1 MNPVSLP
8 QARFPFKFVTQVSLT
23 QITKARA
30 KSLKELM
37 YHLKVVSGSVI
48 YHHTHRFLKQHQ
60 FLSPEPPND
69 FAYWVNTALHDE
81 RLAEK
86 LAAIDTIRFHTI
98 RSLREKIIL
107 TLSEHMAH
115 TGNPGTAVASSEFCF
130 MQSISF
136 VLPTTF
142 ESRNLEEFKE
152 ALKKISINSLYH
164 HIFEARL
171 RQASGTN
178 DLSYWLQTSLNE
190 KGLGE
195 AISKMDPYTQTI
207 EGLRKRIILLVEK
220 RIQEIQNAASR

>member
-1 MNPVSLP
+1 MNQSPLP
-8 QARFPFKFVTQVSLT
+8 RARCPFQFVTQVSLT
-23 QITKARA
+23 QITNARA
-30 KSLKELM
+30 KNLKELLH
-37 YHLKVVSGSVI
+37 HLNKVSGSVI

-86 LAAIDTIRFHTI
+86 LAAIDTIRFSTI
-98 RSLREKIIL
+98 RNLRNKIVQTI
-107 TLSEHMAH
+107 TEHMAQ
-115 TGNPGTAVASSEFCF
+115 TSNPGLSAASSEFCF

-142 ESRNLEEFKE
+142 EAWNLGEFSE

-178 DLSYWLQTSLNE
+178 DISYWLQTSLEE
-190 KGLGE
+190 KSLGD

-207 EGLRKRIILLVEK
+207 EGLRKRINLLVDK
-220 RIQEIQNAASR
+220 RVQEIHNAAS